1 LQFLPIE
8 NWQSAIG
15 NELEPMGERP
25 AELASRTAPATLE
38 SEPVESY
45 LRRYDAIIETTTQM
59 LATPRLNERLLLA
72 LEGVESIFGHRQAAV
87 AIINE
92 RDAELRI
99 RVTVGFDGDS
109 TRVKM
114 PLDSSAACVR
124 VIHDS
129 QSVWISMKEDEASQT
144 LFDKMHWQEDV
155 LALPLFGIAEISTK
169 KARDVTAGS
178 RVPPQYWTVDTGT
191 RLGILYVGATENA
204 IDPISLKLL
213 KLFAERVGVI
223 ASLAV
228 HQERLVNTVTKL
240 QRERQWTESI
250 MKSVADPIVLTDL
263 DNEILLQNRRAEE
276 LFSGSAN
283 AGEGKRRALK
293 MNDLLFS
300 AYLSSATVSS
310 SETIQR
316 DITLVDP
323 IEGSDIHFEVISTPA
338 ANARGEPLG
347 LVSIFRDV
355 TDLRE
360 ANEELARNF
369 LKLQHAEAESR
380 RERDRLDLIIE
391 NVGHPIV
398 VCDSAGNFILF
409 NRRAELLFQ
418 ENESFR
424 SPGAA
429 AVRAN
434 AVKLTSFISG
444 LASASET
451 GRQAEIELIDPEDGQ
466 SLPME
471 ITAREV
477 LDPAGQVTAVVSIL
491 HDLTEIRELE
501 RRRVEQQLFES
512 EKLAAVGRL
521 AASIAHE
528 VNNPLEAIKNAL
540 YLMQGTSN
548 GDQNNRFLEI
558 ARKETERVS
567 HIIRQMLGFARRP
580 GEVDWVDVNQLLEET
595 LVLMEKKMRQLRI
608 RITRSFDDSL
618 PRVRARADQLRQ
630 VFLNLIINAQQ
641 AIEGEGEIAISTFR
655 YEQSLQPSI
664 VVQLS
669 DSGVGIDE
677 DDLNRIFDPFFS
689 TGKKG
694 TGLGLWVTQD
704 IVRQHGGR
712 IDVTSQVGRG
722 TVFSIVLQVES
733 PILENVESE
742 SKQSTR

>member
-1 LQFLPIE
+1 
-8 NWQSAIG
+8 
-15 NELEPMGERP
+15 
-25 AELASRTAPATLE
+25 
-38 SEPVESY
+38 
-45 LRRYDAIIETTTQM
+45 M
-59 LATPRLNERLLLA
+59 LATPKLQERLLLA
-72 LEGVESIFGHRQAAV
+72 LEAISTNFGHRQAAI

-99 RVTVGFDGDS
+99 RAAVGFEGDPS
-109 TRVKM
+109 TTKVEM

-124 VIHDS
+124 VIHDA
-129 QSVWISMKEDEASQT
+129 QPLWISMEDQASRS
-144 LFDKMHWQEDV
+144 LFGNMSWQSEV
-155 LALPLFGIAEISTK
+155 FAVPLFGISEISSRPG
-169 KARDVTAGS
+169 AV
-178 RVPPQYWTVDTGT
+178 RVPTQYWAFEPGARMGV
-191 RLGILYVGATENA
+191 LYVGVNQETLDSE
-204 IDPISLKLL
+204 SLTLIKR
-213 KLFAERVGVI
+213 FAERIGIV
-223 ASLAV
+223 ASLAA
-228 HQERLVNTVTKL
+228 HQERLVGTVTKL
-240 QRERQWTESI
+240 QRERQWIESI

-263 DNEILLQNRRAEE
+263 DNQILLQNRRAEE

-310 SETIQR
+310 SEVIQR

-338 ANARGEPLG
+338 ANSRGEPLG

-369 LKLQHAEAESR
+369 VKLQQAEAESR

-418 ENESFR
+418 ENTSFNS
-424 SPGAA
+424 SPSA
-429 AVRAN
+429 AVRTN
-434 AVKLTSFISG
+434 AVKLTSFIST

-451 GRQAEIELIDPEDGQ
+451 GRQAEIELIDPEDGR

-477 LDPAGQVTAVVSIL
+477 LDATGQVTAVVSIL

-540 YLMQGTSN
+540 YLMQAGAE
-548 GDQNNRFLEI
+548 GDKNSRFLEI

-595 LVLMEKKMRQLRI
+595 LVLLEKKMRQLRI
-608 RITRSFDDSL
+608 KITKSFDGSL
-618 PRVRARADQLRQ
+618 PRIKARADQLRQ

-641 AIEGEGEIAISTFR
+641 AIEGDGEIVISTSR
-655 YEQSLQPSI
+655 YEQALQPSI
-664 VVQLS
+664 LVQLT
-669 DSGVGIDE
+669 DTGVGIAE
-677 DDLNRIFDPFFS
+677 DDLTRIFDPFFS

-712 IDVTSQVGRG
+712 IEVSSEIGRG

-733 PILENVESE
+733 PILEEQGE
-742 SKQSTR
+742 TKSTTR

>member
-1 LQFLPIE
+1 
-8 NWQSAIG
+8 
-15 NELEPMGERP
+15 MGEVPSELTLRAAPSIGESAPLRQRP
-25 AELASRTAPATLE
+25 LD
-38 SEPVESY
+38 VF
-45 LRRYDAIIETTTQM
+45 IETTTLM
-59 LATPRLNERLLLA
+59 LATPRLHERLLLA
-72 LEGVESIFGHRQAAV
+72 VEAIVHNFGCQQAAI
-87 AIINE
+87 ALINE
-92 RDAELRI
+92 REAELRI
-99 RVTVGFDGDS
+99 RAAIGFQQDPN
-109 TRVKM
+109 RIEM

-124 VIHDS
+124 VIHDG
-129 QSVWISMKEDEASQT
+129 QPLWIDLREDESSRQHFGQ
-144 LFDKMHWQEDV
+144 LDWRQDL
-155 LALPLFGIAEISTK
+155 LALPLFGIAELPAK
-169 KARDVTAGS
+169 PGREAGAP
-178 RVPPQYWTVDTGT
+178 RLTDQYWTFERGT
-191 RLGILYVGATENA
+191 RLGVLYVGTDRDSF
-204 IDPISLKLL
+204 DPESYELL
-213 KLFAERVGVI
+213 RRFAERIGIV
-223 ASLAV
+223 ASLAT
-228 HQERLVNTVTKL
+228 HQERLVSTVTKL
-240 QRERQWTESI
+240 QRERQWIESI

-310 SETIQR
+310 SELIQR

-369 LKLQHAEAESR
+369 SKLQNAEAESR

-398 VCDSAGNFILF
+398 VCDSSGNYILL

-418 ENESFR
+418 ENEAPR
-424 SPGAA
+424 SSTAT
-429 AVRAN
+429 AVRTN
-434 AVKLTSFISG
+434 AVKLTSFIST
-444 LASASET
+444 LASAAET
-451 GRQAEIELIDPEDGQ
+451 ARQAEIELIDPEGGR

-477 LDPAGQVTAVVSIL
+477 LDEAGQVTAVVSIL

-540 YLMQGTSN
+540 YLMQTSSDFDKN
-548 GDQNNRFLEI
+548 SRFLEI

-567 HIIRQMLGFARRP
+567 HIIRQMLGFARRA

-595 LVLMEKKMRQLRI
+595 LVLLEKKLRQQRI
-608 RITRSFDDSL
+608 RVTKNLDVSL

-630 VFLNLIINAQQ
+630 VFLNLILNAQQ
-641 AIEGEGEIAISTFR
+641 AIAGDGEIHISTAR
-655 YEQSLQPSI
+655 YEQALQPSI
-664 VVQLS
+664 LVQLS
-669 DSGVGIDE
+669 DSGVGIAQ
-677 DDLNRIFDPFFS
+677 DDIARIFDPFFS

-712 IDVTSQVGRG
+712 IEVTSDMGRG
-722 TVFSIVLQVES
+722 TVFSIVLQVDS
-733 PILENVESE
+733 PILEDKNQEPATTT
-742 SKQSTR
+742 K

>member
-1 LQFLPIE
+1 
-8 NWQSAIG
+8 
-15 NELEPMGERP
+15 
-25 AELASRTAPATLE
+25 
-38 SEPVESY
+38 
-45 LRRYDAIIETTTQM
+45 M
-59 LATPRLNERLLLA
+59 LATPKLHERLLLA
-72 LEGVESIFGHRQAAV
+72 LEAISTNFGHRQAAI

-92 RDAELRI
+92 RDAELHI
-99 RVTVGFDGDS
+99 RAAVGFEGDPS
-109 TRVKM
+109 TTKVEM

-124 VIHDS
+124 VIHDG
-129 QSVWISMKEDEASQT
+129 QPLWISMEDDEASRSLFANMRWQT
-144 LFDKMHWQEDV
+144 EV
-155 LALPLFGIAEISTK
+155 LAVPLFGISEITSRPG
-169 KARDVTAGS
+169 AV
-178 RVPPQYWTVDTGT
+178 RVPTQYWAFEPGARMGV
-191 RLGILYVGATENA
+191 LYVGANQEML
-204 IDPISLKLL
+204 DSESLTLL
-213 KLFAERVGVI
+213 KLFAERIGIV
-223 ASLAV
+223 ASLAA
-228 HQERLVNTVTKL
+228 HQERLVGTVTKL
-240 QRERQWTESI
+240 QRERQWIESI

-263 DNEILLQNRRAEE
+263 DNQILLQNRRAEE

-310 SETIQR
+310 SEVIQR

-338 ANARGEPLG
+338 ANSRGEPLG

-369 LKLQHAEAESR
+369 VKLQQAEAESR

-418 ENESFR
+418 ENDS
-424 SPGAA
+424 SSASA
-429 AVRAN
+429 AVRTN
-434 AVKLTSFISG
+434 AVKLTSFIST

-451 GRQAEIELIDPEDGQ
+451 GRQAEIELIDPEDGRA
-466 SLPME
+466 LPME

-477 LDPAGQVTAVVSIL
+477 LDATGQVTAVVSIL

-540 YLMQGTSN
+540 YLMQTGAE
-548 GDQNNRFLEI
+548 GDKNSRFLEI

-608 RITRSFDDSL
+608 RITKSFDDSL
-618 PRVRARADQLRQ
+618 PRIKARADQLRQ

-641 AIEGEGEIAISTFR
+641 AIEGDGEIVISTSR
-655 YEQSLQPSI
+655 YEQALQPSI
-664 VVQLS
+664 VVQLT
-669 DSGVGIDE
+669 DTGVGIAE
-677 DDLNRIFDPFFS
+677 DDLTRIFDPFFS

-712 IDVTSQVGRG
+712 IEVSSEIGRG

-733 PILENVESE
+733 PILEEQSE
-742 SKQSTR
+742 TRSATR

>member
-1 LQFLPIE
+1 
-8 NWQSAIG
+8 
-15 NELEPMGERP
+15 MGEVP
-25 AELASRTAPATLE
+25 
-38 SEPVESY
+38 SEISLQAARSIADRVD
-45 LRRYDAIIETTTQM
+45 LRHFDVFIETTTQM
-59 LATPRLNERLLLA
+59 LATPRLQERLLLA
-72 LEGVESIFGHRQAAV
+72 LEAIVHNFGCEQAAI

-92 RDAELRI
+92 REAELRLRGALGFLDDHTAA
-99 RVTVGFDGDS
+99 RVE
-109 TRVKM
+109 M

-124 VIHDS
+124 VIHDA
-129 QSVWISMKEDEASQT
+129 QPVWIDLEEDESSRQF
-144 LFDKMHWQEDV
+144 LGRMNWRQHI
-155 LALPLFGIAEISTK
+155 LALPLYGISELPPKTG
-169 KARDVTAGS
+169 RDRAA
-178 RVPPQYWTVDTGT
+178 RVPGQYWTFERGSRIGV
-191 RLGILYVGATENA
+191 LYVGADRDS
-204 IDPISLKLL
+204 IDRESFDLL
-213 KLFAERVGVI
+213 KRFSERVGIV
-223 ASLAV
+223 ASLAT
-228 HQERLVNTVTKL
+228 HQERLVATVTKL
-240 QRERQWTESI
+240 QRERQWIESI

-310 SETIQR
+310 SEVIQR

-338 ANARGEPLG
+338 TNGRGEPLG

-369 LKLQHAEAESR
+369 AKLQNAEAESR

-418 ENESFR
+418 ENDSFV
-424 SPGAA
+424 SSATA
-429 AVRAN
+429 AVRTN
-434 AVKLTSFISG
+434 AVKLTSFIST

-451 GRQAEIELIDPEDGQ
+451 ARQAEIELIDPEDGRA
-466 SLPME
+466 LPME

-477 LDPAGQVTAVVSIL
+477 LDEAGQVTAVVSIL

-540 YLMQGTSN
+540 YLMQTASDV
-548 GDQNNRFLEI
+548 DQNSRFLEI

-595 LVLMEKKMRQLRI
+595 FVLLEKKMRQQHINIAKHL
-608 RITRSFDDSL
+608 DPAL
-618 PRVRARADQLRQ
+618 PRIRARADQLRQ

-641 AIEGEGEIAISTFR
+641 AIKGEGEIRISTSR
-655 YEQSLQPSI
+655 YEQALQPSI
-664 VVQLS
+664 IVQLS
-669 DSGVGIDE
+669 DSGVGIAE
-677 DDLNRIFDPFFS
+677 GDLARIFDPFFS

-712 IDVTSQVGRG
+712 IEVSSDIGRG
-722 TVFSIVLQVES
+722 TVFSIVLQVDS
-733 PILENVESE
+733 PVLEDPKN
-742 SKQSTR
+742 STKNK

>member
-1 LQFLPIE
+1 
-8 NWQSAIG
+8 
-15 NELEPMGERP
+15 MGEVP
-25 AELASRTAPATLE
+25 TELAFTTVPPISDHERIG
-38 SEPVESY
+38 SY
-45 LRRYDAIIETTTQM
+45 LRQYDVFVETTTQM
-59 LATPRLNERLLLA
+59 LATPRVNERLLLA
-72 LEGVESIFGHRQAAV
+72 LEGIANIFGHRQAAI

-99 RVTVGFDGDS
+99 RAAVGFEAEQPARAD
-109 TRVKM
+109 M

-124 VIHDS
+124 VIHDA
-129 QSVWISMKEDEASQT
+129 VPLWISMKEDVASRT
-144 LFDKMHWQEDV
+144 LFDKMQWEQDV
-155 LALPLFGIAEISTK
+155 IALPLFGMSEIAPSRRGDSRSP
-169 KARDVTAGS
+169 ARLPGHYWTFDPGS
-178 RVPPQYWTVDTGT
+178 R
-191 RLGILYVGATENA
+191 LGVLYVGADRES
-204 IDPISLKLL
+204 IDPLSLNLL
-213 KLFAERVGVI
+213 KRFADRIGII
-223 ASLAV
+223 ASLAI
-228 HQERLVNTVTKL
+228 HQEKLVGTVTKL
-240 QRERQWTESI
+240 QRERQWIESI

-310 SETIQR
+310 SELVQR

-369 LKLQHAEAESR
+369 TKLQQAEADST

-409 NRRAELLFQ
+409 NRRAELLF
-418 ENESFR
+418 EEKSSFR
-424 SPGAA
+424 AA
-429 AVRAN
+429 AGAVRTN

-451 GRQAEIELIDPEDGQ
+451 GRQAEIELIDPDTGRL
-466 SLPME
+466 LPME

-477 LDPAGQVTAVVSIL
+477 LDPTGQVTAVVSIL

-540 YLMQGTSN
+540 YLMESSAE
-548 GDQNNRFLEI
+548 GDKNSRFLEI

-567 HIIRQMLGFARRP
+567 HIIRQMLGFARRS
-580 GEVDWVDVNQLLEET
+580 GEVDWVDVNQLIEET

-608 RITRSFDDSL
+608 RLNRQLDEEL
-618 PRVRARADQLRQ
+618 PKIRARADQLRQ
-630 VFLNLIINAQQ
+630 VILNLIINAQQ
-641 AIEGEGEIAISTFR
+641 AIQGGGEITISTSR
-655 YEQSLQPSI
+655 YEQALQPSI
-664 VVQLS
+664 LIQLS
-669 DSGVGIDE
+669 DTGVGISE
-677 DDLNRIFDPFFS
+677 DDLTRIFEPFFS
-689 TGKKG
+689 SGKKG

-712 IDVTSQVGRG
+712 IEVTSEKDRG
-722 TVFSIVLQVES
+722 TTFTIVLQVES
-733 PILENVESE
+733 PTLEAQDTEARL
-742 SKQSTR
+742 TIR

>member
-1 LQFLPIE
+1 
-8 NWQSAIG
+8 
-15 NELEPMGERP
+15 MGEVP
-25 AELASRTAPATLE
+25 SELALKAAPSLAE
-38 SEPVESY
+38 QAR
-45 LRRYDAIIETTTQM
+45 LRQRHFDVFIETTTQM
-59 LATPRLNERLLLA
+59 LATPRLQERLLLA
-72 LEGVESIFGHRQAAV
+72 LEAVVHNFGCQQAAI

-92 RDAELRI
+92 REAEMRI
-99 RVTVGFDGDS
+99 RAATGFNGDH
-109 TRVKM
+109 KLEM
-114 PLDSSAACVR
+114 PLDSAAACVR
-124 VIHDS
+124 VIHDA
-129 QSVWISMKEDEASQT
+129 QPLWIDLEEDEPSRQ
-144 LFDKMHWQEDV
+144 LLGRMNWQQQV
-155 LALPLFGIAEISTK
+155 LALPLYGISELPA
-169 KARDVTAGS
+169 KAGRERGTRHPG
-178 RVPPQYWTVDTGT
+178 QYWTFERGS
-191 RLGILYVGATENA
+191 RLGVLYVGAERE
-204 IDPISLKLL
+204 SLDDESYDLL
-213 KLFAERVGVI
+213 RRFAERIGIV
-223 ASLAV
+223 ASLAT
-228 HQERLVNTVTKL
+228 HQERLVSTVTKL
-240 QRERQWTESI
+240 QRERQWIESI

-310 SETIQR
+310 SEVIQR

-369 LKLQHAEAESR
+369 SKLQHAEAESR

-398 VCDSAGNFILF
+398 VTDSSGNYILL

-418 ENESFR
+418 ENDSFG
-424 SPGAA
+424 SA
-429 AVRAN
+429 AVTAVRTN
-434 AVKLTSFISG
+434 AVKLTSFIST

-451 GRQAEIELIDPEDGQ
+451 ARQGEIELIDPEDGE

-477 LDPAGQVTAVVSIL
+477 LDEAGQVTAVVSIL

-540 YLMQGTSN
+540 YLMQTNS
-548 GDQNNRFLEI
+548 DFEQNSRFLEI

-580 GEVDWVDVNQLLEET
+580 GEVDWVDINQLLEET
-595 LVLMEKKMRQLRI
+595 LVLLEKKMRQQRI
-608 RITRSFDDSL
+608 RITKSL
-618 PRVRARADQLRQ
+618 EPALPHVRARADQLRQ
-630 VFLNLIINAQQ
+630 VFLNLILNAQQ
-641 AIEGEGEIAISTFR
+641 AIASEGEIHISTSR
-655 YEQSLQPSI
+655 YEQALQPSI
-664 VVQLS
+664 IVQLS
-669 DSGVGIDE
+669 DSGVGIAE
-677 DDLNRIFDPFFS
+677 DDLTRIFDPFFS

-712 IDVTSQVGRG
+712 IEVTSDVGRG

-733 PILENVESE
+733 PILDEKKNDAI
-742 SKQSTR
+742 SK

>member
-1 LQFLPIE
+1 
-8 NWQSAIG
+8 
-15 NELEPMGERP
+15 MGEVP
-25 AELASRTAPATLE
+25 AELSFRAAPSISD
-38 SEPVESY
+38 SERMSPQ
-45 LRRYDAIIETTTQM
+45 LRQYDVFIETTTQM
-59 LATPRLNERLLLA
+59 LATPRLHERLLLA
-72 LEGVESIFGHRQAAV
+72 LEAISNNFGHRQAAI
-87 AIINE
+87 ALINE
-92 RDAELRI
+92 RDAELRV
-99 RVTVGFDGDS
+99 RAAVGFDVDLS
-109 TRVKM
+109 TTRVEM
-114 PLDSSAACVR
+114 PLDSSATCVR
-124 VIHDS
+124 VIHDA
-129 QSVWISMKEDEASQT
+129 QPLWIPMQEDESSRS
-144 LFDKMHWQEDV
+144 LFADMQWQDEV
-155 LALPLFGIAEISTK
+155 LAVPLFGISEIPAK
-169 KARDVTAGS
+169 PGRDS
-178 RVPPQYWTVDTGT
+178 RRNQYWTFEPGA
-191 RLGILYVGATENA
+191 RLGVLYVGANRDTA
-204 IDPISLKLL
+204 DPGSLVLIKR
-213 KLFAERVGVI
+213 FAERIGIV
-223 ASLAV
+223 ASLAT

-240 QRERQWTESI
+240 QRERQWIESI

-310 SETIQR
+310 SEVIQR

-360 ANEELARNF
+360 ANDELARNF
-369 LKLQHAEAESR
+369 VKLQHAESESR

-418 ENESFR
+418 ENASFR
-424 SPGAA
+424 SSAAA
-429 AVRAN
+429 AVRTN

-451 GRQAEIELIDPEDGQ
+451 GRQAEIELSDPESGR

-477 LDPAGQVTAVVSIL
+477 LDATGQVTAVVSIL

-540 YLMQGTSN
+540 YLMQTNASE
-548 GDQNNRFLEI
+548 GDKNARFLEI

-595 LVLMEKKMRQLRI
+595 LVLMEKKLRQLRI
-608 RITRSFDDSL
+608 RITPSFDESL
-618 PRVRARADQLRQ
+618 PKIRARADQLRQ

-641 AIEGEGEIAISTFR
+641 AIEGDGEIVISTSR
-655 YEQSLQPSI
+655 YEQALQPSI
-664 VVQLS
+664 VIQLS
-669 DSGVGIDE
+669 DSGVGIAE

-712 IDVTSQVGRG
+712 IEVSSEVGRG
-722 TVFSIVLQVES
+722 TVFSIVLQVDS
-733 PILENVESE
+733 PILEDLKSE
-742 SKQSTR
+742 SKVTQK

>member
-1 LQFLPIE
+1 
-8 NWQSAIG
+8 
-15 NELEPMGERP
+15 MGEVP
-25 AELASRTAPATLE
+25 SELAFRTAPSL
-38 SEPVESY
+38 SEPERPSQ
-45 LRRYDAIIETTTQM
+45 RARQYDVFIETTTQM
-59 LATPRLNERLLLA
+59 LATPKLQERLLLA
-72 LEGVESIFGHRQAAV
+72 LEAISTNFGHRQAAI
-87 AIINE
+87 AIIDE
-92 RDAELRI
+92 REAELRI
-99 RVTVGFDGDS
+99 RAAVGFEGDPS
-109 TRVKM
+109 SKGVEM
-114 PLDSSAACVR
+114 PLDSSGACVR
-124 VIHDS
+124 VIHDA
-129 QSVWISMKEDEASQT
+129 QPLWISMEEDDASRSLFGNMSWQT
-144 LFDKMHWQEDV
+144 DV
-155 LALPLFGIAEISTK
+155 LAVPLFGISEINSRPGA
-169 KARDVTAGS
+169 ARANN
-178 RVPPQYWTVDTGT
+178 QYWTFEPGARMGV
-191 RLGILYVGATENA
+191 LYVGANREA
-204 IDPISLKLL
+204 VDSESLALIKR
-213 KLFAERVGVI
+213 FAERIGIV
-223 ASLAV
+223 ASLAA
-228 HQERLVNTVTKL
+228 HQERLVGTVTKL
-240 QRERQWTESI
+240 QRERQWIESI

-263 DNEILLQNRRAEE
+263 DNQILLQNRRAEE

-310 SETIQR
+310 SEVIQR

-369 LKLQHAEAESR
+369 VKLQQAESESR

-418 ENESFR
+418 ENASFK
-424 SPGAA
+424 SSASA
-429 AVRAN
+429 AVRTN
-434 AVKLTSFISG
+434 AVKLTSFIST

-451 GRQAEIELIDPEDGQ
+451 GRQAEIELIDPEDNR

-477 LDPAGQVTAVVSIL
+477 LDATGQVTAVVSIL

-540 YLMQGTSN
+540 YLMQIGGE
-548 GDQNNRFLEI
+548 GDKNSRFLEI

-580 GEVDWVDVNQLLEET
+580 GEVDWVDINQLLEET
-595 LVLMEKKMRQLRI
+595 LVLLEKKMRQLRI
-608 RITRSFDDSL
+608 RITKSFDDSL
-618 PRVRARADQLRQ
+618 PRIKARADQLRQ

-641 AIEGEGEIAISTFR
+641 AIEGEGQIVISTSR
-655 YEQSLQPSI
+655 YEQALQPSI
-664 VVQLS
+664 VIQLT
-669 DSGVGIDE
+669 DTGVGIAE
-677 DDLNRIFDPFFS
+677 DDLTRIFDPFFS

-712 IDVTSQVGRG
+712 IEVSSEIGRG

-733 PILENVESE
+733 PILEEQKGE
-742 SKQSTR
+742 SKSATR

>member
-1 LQFLPIE
+1 
-8 NWQSAIG
+8 
-15 NELEPMGERP
+15 MGEIP
-25 AELASRTAPATLE
+25 AELAFQTAPSL
-38 SEPVESY
+38 SEAERSSP
-45 LRRYDAIIETTTQM
+45 RARQYDVFIETTTQM
-59 LATPRLNERLLLA
+59 LATPKLQERLLLA
-72 LEGVESIFGHRQAAV
+72 LEAISTNFGHRQSAI

-99 RVTVGFDGDS
+99 RAAVGFDGDLS
-109 TRVKM
+109 ATKTEM

-124 VIHDS
+124 VIHDA
-129 QSVWISMKEDEASQT
+129 QPLWISMEEDEASRS
-144 LFDKMHWQEDV
+144 LFGNMGWRSDV
-155 LALPLFGIAEISTK
+155 LAVPLFGISEIP
-169 KARDVTAGS
+169 ARPSAVRAGS
-178 RVPPQYWTVDTGT
+178 QYWAFEPGARMGV
-191 RLGILYVGATENA
+191 LYVGANQDAVDSE
-204 IDPISLKLL
+204 SLTLIKR
-213 KLFAERVGVI
+213 FAERIGIV
-223 ASLAV
+223 ASLAS
-228 HQERLVNTVTKL
+228 HQERLVSTVTKL
-240 QRERQWTESI
+240 QRERQWIESI

-263 DNEILLQNRRAEE
+263 DNQILLQNRRAEE

-310 SETIQR
+310 SEVIQR

-338 ANARGEPLG
+338 ANSRGEPLG

-369 LKLQHAEAESR
+369 VKLQQAEAESR

-418 ENESFR
+418 ENESVTL
-424 SPGAA
+424 SAST
-429 AVRAN
+429 AVRTN
-434 AVKLTSFISG
+434 AVKLTSFIST

-451 GRQAEIELIDPEDGQ
+451 GRQAEIELIDPEDGRA
-466 SLPME
+466 LPME

-477 LDPAGQVTAVVSIL
+477 LDATGQVTAVVSIL

-540 YLMQGTSN
+540 YLMQVN
-548 GDQNNRFLEI
+548 GEGDKNSRFLEI

-595 LVLMEKKMRQLRI
+595 LVLLEKKMRQLRI
-608 RITRSFDDSL
+608 RITKSFDDSL
-618 PRVRARADQLRQ
+618 PRIKARADQLRQ

-641 AIEGEGEIAISTFR
+641 AIEGDGEILISTSR
-655 YEQSLQPSI
+655 YEQALQPSI
-664 VVQLS
+664 VIQLT
-669 DSGVGIDE
+669 DTGVGIAE
-677 DDLNRIFDPFFS
+677 DDLTRIFDPFFS

-712 IDVTSQVGRG
+712 IEVSSEIGRG

-733 PILENVESE
+733 PILEDQKSE
-742 SKQSTR
+742 SRLAAR

>member
-1 LQFLPIE
+1 
-8 NWQSAIG
+8 
-15 NELEPMGERP
+15 MGEVP
-25 AELASRTAPATLE
+25 AEIALQTAPSLSDPE
-38 SEPVESY
+38 RVNPH
-45 LRRYDAIIETTTQM
+45 LRQYDVFIETTTQM
-59 LATPRLNERLLLA
+59 LATPKLHERLLLA
-72 LEGVESIFGHRQAAV
+72 LEAIATSFGHRQAAI

-92 RDAELRI
+92 RDAELRVRAAI
-99 RVTVGFDGDS
+99 GFDVDPLT
-109 TRVKM
+109 TRIEM

-124 VIHDS
+124 VIHDA
-129 QSVWISMKEDEASQT
+129 QPLWISVDEDESSRS
-144 LFDKMHWQEDV
+144 LFAEMQWHEDV
-155 LALPLFGIAEISTK
+155 LAVPLFGMSEIAPKAGREIR
-169 KARDVTAGS
+169 ARS
-178 RVPPQYWTVDTGT
+178 HYWTFEPGA
-191 RLGILYVGATENA
+191 RLGVLYVGANRDTANP
-204 IDPISLKLL
+204 DSLILIKR
-213 KLFAERVGVI
+213 FAERIGIV
-223 ASLAV
+223 ASLAT

-240 QRERQWTESI
+240 QRERQWIESI

-310 SETIQR
+310 SEVIQR

-338 ANARGEPLG
+338 TNARGEPLG

-360 ANEELARNF
+360 ANEELAHNF
-369 LKLQHAEAESR
+369 VKLQHAESESR

-418 ENESFR
+418 ENDSFK
-424 SPGAA
+424 SSAMG

-451 GRQAEIELIDPEDGQ
+451 GRQAEIELIDPESGR

-471 ITAREV
+471 ITACEV
-477 LDPAGQVTAVVSIL
+477 LDMTGQVTAVVSIL

-540 YLMQGTSN
+540 YLMQN
-548 GDQNNRFLEI
+548 GEGDKNSRFLEI

-567 HIIRQMLGFARRP
+567 HIIRQMLGFARRA

-608 RITRSFDDSL
+608 RITKSFDESL
-618 PRVRARADQLRQ
+618 PPIRARADQLRQ

-641 AIEGEGEIAISTFR
+641 AISGDGEIVISTSR
-655 YEQSLQPSI
+655 YEQALQPSI

-669 DSGVGIDE
+669 DSGVGIAD
-677 DDLNRIFDPFFS
+677 DDLARIFDPFFS

-712 IDVTSQVGRG
+712 IEVSSEIGRG
-722 TVFSIVLQVES
+722 TVFGIVLQVES
-733 PILENVESE
+733 PILEDQESA
-742 SKQSTR
+742 SKLASR

>member
-1 LQFLPIE
+1 
-8 NWQSAIG
+8 
-15 NELEPMGERP
+15 MGEVPSELAFRP
-25 AELASRTAPATLE
+25 APSL
-38 SEPVESY
+38 SEPERPSP
-45 LRRYDAIIETTTQM
+45 RARQYDVFIETTTQM
-59 LATPRLNERLLLA
+59 LATPKLHERLLLA
-72 LEGVESIFGHRQAAV
+72 LEAISTNFGHRQAAI

-99 RVTVGFDGDS
+99 RAAVGFEGDPS
-109 TRVKM
+109 TTKVEM

-124 VIHDS
+124 VIHDA
-129 QSVWISMKEDEASQT
+129 QPLWISMEDDEASRSLFANMRWQT
-144 LFDKMHWQEDV
+144 EV
-155 LALPLFGIAEISTK
+155 LAVPLFGISEIP
-169 KARDVTAGS
+169 ARPGAA
-178 RVPPQYWTVDTGT
+178 RVPTQYWAFEPGARMGV
-191 RLGILYVGATENA
+191 LYVGANQEML
-204 IDPISLKLL
+204 DSESLTLL
-213 KLFAERVGVI
+213 KRFAERIGIV
-223 ASLAV
+223 ASLAA
-228 HQERLVNTVTKL
+228 HQERLVSTVTKL
-240 QRERQWTESI
+240 QRERQWIESI

-263 DNEILLQNRRAEE
+263 DNQILLQNRRAEE

-310 SETIQR
+310 SEVIQR

-338 ANARGEPLG
+338 ANSRGEPLG

-369 LKLQHAEAESR
+369 VKLQQAEAESR

-398 VCDSAGNFILF
+398 VCDSSGNFILF

-418 ENESFR
+418 ENDS
-424 SPGAA
+424 SSASA
-429 AVRAN
+429 AVRTN
-434 AVKLTSFISG
+434 AVKLTSFIST

-451 GRQAEIELIDPEDGQ
+451 GRQAEIELLDPEDGRA
-466 SLPME
+466 LPME

-477 LDPAGQVTAVVSIL
+477 LDPTGQVTAVVSIL

-540 YLMQGTSN
+540 YLMQAGAE
-548 GDQNNRFLEI
+548 GDKNTRFLEI

-595 LVLMEKKMRQLRI
+595 LVLLEKKMRQLRI
-608 RITRSFDDSL
+608 RITKSFDDSL

-641 AIEGEGEIAISTFR
+641 AIEGDGEIVISTSR
-655 YEQSLQPSI
+655 YEQALQPSI
-664 VVQLS
+664 LVQLK
-669 DSGVGIDE
+669 DSGVGIAE
-677 DDLNRIFDPFFS
+677 DDLTRIFDPFFS

-712 IDVTSQVGRG
+712 IEVSSEIGRG
-722 TVFSIVLQVES
+722 TVFNIVLQVES
-733 PILENVESE
+733 PILEEQSE
-742 SKQSTR
+742 TRSTTR

>member
-1 LQFLPIE
+1 
-8 NWQSAIG
+8 
-15 NELEPMGERP
+15 MG
-25 AELASRTAPATLE
+25 
-38 SEPVESY
+38 V
-45 LRRYDAIIETTTQM
+45 
-59 LATPRLNERLLLA
+59 
-72 LEGVESIFGHRQAAV
+72 
-87 AIINE
+87 
-92 RDAELRI
+92 
-99 RVTVGFDGDS
+99 
-109 TRVKM
+109 
-114 PLDSSAACVR
+114 
-124 VIHDS
+124 
-129 QSVWISMKEDEASQT
+129 
-144 LFDKMHWQEDV
+144 
-155 LALPLFGIAEISTK
+155 
-169 KARDVTAGS
+169 
-178 RVPPQYWTVDTGT
+178 
-191 RLGILYVGATENA
+191 LYVGANQEALDTE
-204 IDPISLKLL
+204 SLTLIKR
-213 KLFAERVGVI
+213 FAERIGIV
-223 ASLAV
+223 ASLAS
-228 HQERLVNTVTKL
+228 HQERLVGTVTKL
-240 QRERQWTESI
+240 QRERQWIESI

-263 DNEILLQNRRAEE
+263 DNQILLQNRRAEE

-310 SETIQR
+310 SEVIQR

-338 ANARGEPLG
+338 ANSRGEPLG

-369 LKLQHAEAESR
+369 VKLQQAESESR

-418 ENESFR
+418 DELVNLSA
-424 SPGAA
+424 SA
-429 AVRAN
+429 AVRTN
-434 AVKLTSFISG
+434 AVKLTSFIST

-451 GRQAEIELIDPEDGQ
+451 GRQAEIELIDPEDGRA
-466 SLPME
+466 LPME

-477 LDPAGQVTAVVSIL
+477 LDATGQVTAVVSIL

-540 YLMQGTSN
+540 YLMQTGAE
-548 GDQNNRFLEI
+548 GDKNSRFLEI

-595 LVLMEKKMRQLRI
+595 LVLLEKKMRQLRI
-608 RITRSFDDSL
+608 KITKSFDESL
-618 PRVRARADQLRQ
+618 PRVKARADQLRQ

-641 AIEGEGEIAISTFR
+641 AIEGDGEILISTSR
-655 YEQSLQPSI
+655 YEQALQPSI
-664 VVQLS
+664 VVQLT
-669 DSGVGIDE
+669 DTGVGIAE
-677 DDLNRIFDPFFS
+677 DDLARIFDPFFS

-712 IDVTSQVGRG
+712 IEVSSEIGRG

-733 PILENVESE
+733 PILEE
-742 SKQSTR
+742 QQG

>member
-1 LQFLPIE
+1 
-8 NWQSAIG
+8 
-15 NELEPMGERP
+15 MGEPKR
-25 AELASRTAPATLE
+25 
-38 SEPVESY
+38 VN
-45 LRRYDAIIETTTQM
+45 LRHFDVFIETTTQM
-59 LATPRLNERLLLA
+59 LATPRLQERLLLA
-72 LEGVESIFGHRQAAV
+72 LEAIVHNFGCPQAAI
-87 AIINE
+87 AIVNE
-92 RDAELRI
+92 RDAELRVRAALGFQDDHAAA
-99 RVTVGFDGDS
+99 RVE
-109 TRVKM
+109 M
-114 PLDSSAACVR
+114 PLDSGARCVR
-124 VIHDS
+124 VIHDG
-129 QSVWISMKEDEASQT
+129 QPLWLDLDEDESSRQFLGKMNWSQ
-144 LFDKMHWQEDV
+144 DV
-155 LALPLFGIAEISTK
+155 LALPLFGIAELPPNTGRDRT
-169 KARDVTAGS
+169 ARLPGQYWTFERGS
-178 RVPPQYWTVDTGT
+178 RVGV
-191 RLGILYVGATENA
+191 LYVGADRDTIEG
-204 IDPISLKLL
+204 DSFDLL
-213 KLFAERVGVI
+213 KRFSERVGIV
-223 ASLAV
+223 ASLAS
-228 HQERLVNTVTKL
+228 HQERLLATVGKL
-240 QRERQWTESI
+240 QRERQWIESI

-310 SETIQR
+310 SEVIQR

-338 ANARGEPLG
+338 TNGRGEPLG

-369 LKLQHAEAESR
+369 AKLQNAEADSR

-418 ENESFR
+418 ESDSFN
-424 SPGAA
+424 SGVA
-429 AVRAN
+429 AVRTN
-434 AVKLTSFISG
+434 AVKLTSFIST

-451 GRQAEIELIDPEDGQ
+451 ARQAEIELIDPEDGRA
-466 SLPME
+466 LPME

-477 LDPAGQVTAVVSIL
+477 LDEAGQVTAVVSIL

-540 YLMQGTSN
+540 YLMQTSS
-548 GDQNNRFLEI
+548 DFEQNSRFLEI

-580 GEVDWVDVNQLLEET
+580 GEVDWVDVNQVLEET
-595 LVLMEKKMRQLRI
+595 VVLLEKKMRQQHI
-608 RITRSFDDSL
+608 KITKQLDPML
-618 PRVRARADQLRQ
+618 PPIRARADQLRQ
-630 VFLNLIINAQQ
+630 VFLNLILNAQQ
-641 AIEGEGEIAISTFR
+641 AITGEGEIRISTSR
-655 YEQSLQPSI
+655 YDQALQPSI
-664 VVQLS
+664 IVQLS
-669 DSGVGIDE
+669 DSGVGIAA
-677 DDLNRIFDPFFS
+677 DDLTRIFDPFFS

-712 IDVTSQVGRG
+712 IEVSSDIGRG
-722 TVFSIVLQVES
+722 TVFSIVLQVDS
-733 PILENVESE
+733 PVLEDA
-742 SKQSTR
+742 KKGSTNNK

>member
-1 LQFLPIE
+1 
-8 NWQSAIG
+8 
-15 NELEPMGERP
+15 MGEIP
-25 AELASRTAPATLE
+25 TELAFRTAPSL
-38 SEPVESY
+38 SEPEPPSPVAHQ
-45 LRRYDAIIETTTQM
+45 YDVFIETTTQM
-59 LATPRLNERLLLA
+59 LATPKLQERLLLA
-72 LEGVESIFGHRQAAV
+72 LEAISTNFGHRQAAI
-87 AIINE
+87 AIVNE
-92 RDAELRI
+92 REAELRI
-99 RVTVGFDGDS
+99 RAAVGFEGDPAGA
-109 TRVKM
+109 RIEM
-114 PLDSSAACVR
+114 PLDSSASCVR
-124 VIHDS
+124 VIHDG
-129 QSVWISMKEDEASQT
+129 QPLWISMEQDEASRS
-144 LFDKMHWQEDV
+144 LFGNMQWRSDV
-155 LALPLFGIAEISTK
+155 LAVPLFGISEIP
-169 KARDVTAGS
+169 ARPGVVRANN
-178 RVPPQYWTVDTGT
+178 QYWAFEPGARMGV
-191 RLGILYVGATENA
+191 LYVGANQEA
-204 IDPISLKLL
+204 IDTESLTLMKR
-213 KLFAERVGVI
+213 FAERIGIV
-223 ASLAV
+223 ASLAA
-228 HQERLVNTVTKL
+228 HQERLVGTVTKL
-240 QRERQWTESI
+240 QRERQWIESI

-263 DNEILLQNRRAEE
+263 DNQILLQNRRAEE

-310 SETIQR
+310 SEVIQR

-338 ANARGEPLG
+338 ANSRGEPLG

-369 LKLQHAEAESR
+369 VKLQQAEAESR

-418 ENESFR
+418 ENESVKL
-424 SPGAA
+424 SAST
-429 AVRAN
+429 AVRTN
-434 AVKLTSFISG
+434 AVKLTSFIST

-451 GRQAEIELIDPEDGQ
+451 GRQAEIELIDPEDGRA
-466 SLPME
+466 LPME

-477 LDPAGQVTAVVSIL
+477 LDATGQVTAVVSIL

-540 YLMQGTSN
+540 YLMQAGAE
-548 GDQNNRFLEI
+548 GDKNSRFLEI

-595 LVLMEKKMRQLRI
+595 LVLLEKKMRQLRI
-608 RITRSFDDSL
+608 RITKSFDDSL
-618 PRVRARADQLRQ
+618 PRIRARADQLRQ

-641 AIEGEGEIAISTFR
+641 AIEGDGEIRISTSR
-655 YEQSLQPSI
+655 YEQALQPSI
-664 VVQLS
+664 LIQLI
-669 DSGVGIDE
+669 DTGVGIAE
-677 DDLNRIFDPFFS
+677 DDLTRIFDPFFS

-712 IDVTSQVGRG
+712 IEVSSELGRG

-733 PILENVESE
+733 PILENQKDESRLA
-742 SKQSTR
+742 TR

>member
-1 LQFLPIE
+1 
-8 NWQSAIG
+8 
-15 NELEPMGERP
+15 MGEVP
-25 AELASRTAPATLE
+25 AELSFRAAPSISD
-38 SEPVESY
+38 SERMSPQ
-45 LRRYDAIIETTTQM
+45 LRQYDVFIETTTQM
-59 LATPRLNERLLLA
+59 LATPRLHERLLLA
-72 LEGVESIFGHRQAAV
+72 LEAISNSFGHRQSAI

-92 RDAELRI
+92 REAELRI
-99 RVTVGFDGDS
+99 RAAIGFDVDPSS
-109 TRVKM
+109 TRVEM

-124 VIHDS
+124 VIHDA
-129 QSVWISMKEDEASQT
+129 QPLWIPMQEDESSRS
-144 LFDKMHWQEDV
+144 LFADMQWQDDV
-155 LALPLFGIAEISTK
+155 LAVPLFGISEIPAKSG
-169 KARDVTAGS
+169 RDS
-178 RVPPQYWTVDTGT
+178 RRNQYWTFEPGA
-191 RLGILYVGATENA
+191 RLGVLYVGANRDA
-204 IDPISLKLL
+204 VDPDSLVLIKR
-213 KLFAERVGVI
+213 FAERIGIV
-223 ASLAV
+223 ASLAT

-240 QRERQWTESI
+240 QRERQWIESI

-310 SETIQR
+310 SEVIQR

-360 ANEELARNF
+360 ANDELARNF
-369 LKLQHAEAESR
+369 GKLQHAESESR

-418 ENESFR
+418 ENASFR
-424 SPGAA
+424 SSAAA

-451 GRQAEIELIDPEDGQ
+451 GRQAEIELIDPESGR

-477 LDPAGQVTAVVSIL
+477 LDATGQVTAVVSIL

-540 YLMQGTSN
+540 YLMQTNASE
-548 GDQNNRFLEI
+548 GDKNARFLEI

-595 LVLMEKKMRQLRI
+595 LVLLEKKMRQLRI
-608 RITRSFDDSL
+608 RIMRSFDESL
-618 PRVRARADQLRQ
+618 PRIRARADQLRQ

-641 AIEGEGEIAISTFR
+641 AIEGDGEIVISTSR
-655 YEQSLQPSI
+655 YEQALQPSI
-664 VVQLS
+664 VIQLS
-669 DSGVGIDE
+669 DSGVGIAE

-712 IDVTSQVGRG
+712 IEVSSEVGRG
-722 TVFSIVLQVES
+722 TVFSIVLQVDS
-733 PILENVESE
+733 PILEDLKSE
-742 SKQSTR
+742 SKVTPK

>member
-1 LQFLPIE
+1 
-8 NWQSAIG
+8 
-15 NELEPMGERP
+15 MGET
-25 AELASRTAPATLE
+25 ELVFPTAPAIPDPE
-38 SEPVESY
+38 GFSSY
-45 LRRYDAIIETTTQM
+45 LRQYDVFIETTTQM
-59 LATPRLNERLLLA
+59 LVTPKLQERLLLA
-72 LEGVESIFGHRQAAV
+72 LE
-87 AIINE
+87 AIANVLGYPQSAIALINE
-92 RDAELRI
+92 RDAALRI
-99 RVTVGFDGDS
+99 RAAVGFEGDPS
-109 TRVKM
+109 ATPVEM
-114 PLDSSAACVR
+114 PLDSSADCVR
-124 VIHDS
+124 VIHDAHPL
-129 QSVWISMKEDEASQT
+129 WISMQADSASCA
-144 LFDKMHWQEDV
+144 LFDKMHWKHDV
-155 LALPLFGIAEISTK
+155 LALPLFGLPEMSSK
-169 KARDVTAGS
+169 GS
-178 RVPPQYWTVDTGT
+178 RDSGATTPGTDYYWNFEPGS
-191 RLGILYVGATENA
+191 RLGVLYVGARQDA
-204 IDPISLKLL
+204 VDDRSLSLL
-213 KLFAERVGVI
+213 KRFADRIGVV
-223 ASLAV
+223 ASLAAQ
-228 HQERLVNTVTKL
+228 QERLVSSVTKL
-240 QRERQWTESI
+240 QRERQWIESI

-310 SETIQR
+310 SEMIQR

-338 ANARGEPLG
+338 VNYRGEPLG

-369 LKLQHAEAESR
+369 GKLQQAETESR

-398 VCDSAGNFILF
+398 VCDASGNFILF

-418 ENESFR
+418 RDEPFR
-424 SPGAA
+424 TRAA
-429 AVRAN
+429 SAVRTN

-451 GRQAEIELIDPEDGQ
+451 GRQAEIELIDPEAGR

-471 ITAREV
+471 ITAREI
-477 LDPAGQVTAVVSIL
+477 LDVTGQVTAVVSIL

-528 VNNPLEAIKNAL
+528 VNNPLEAIKNSL
-540 YLMQGTSN
+540 YLMQSSFE
-548 GDQNNRFLEI
+548 GDKNARFLEI

-567 HIIRQMLGFARRP
+567 HIIRQMLGFARRS

-595 LVLMEKKMRQLRI
+595 MVLLEKKLRQSRI
-608 RITRSFDDSL
+608 RTVRTFEVPL
-618 PRVRARADQLRQ
+618 PLVRARPDQLRQ

-641 AIEGEGEIAISTFR
+641 AIQGEGEIAIVTSR
-655 YEQSLQPSI
+655 YEPALQPSI
-664 VVQLS
+664 LIQIR
-669 DSGVGIDE
+669 DTGVGIAE
-677 DDLNRIFDPFFS
+677 DDLMRIFEPFFS

-712 IDVTSQVGRG
+712 IEVSSEKDQGTTFSIILQVDSQV
-722 TVFSIVLQVES
+722 
-733 PILENVESE
+733 LEEQE
-742 SKQSTR
+742 EK

>member
-1 LQFLPIE
+1 
-8 NWQSAIG
+8 
-15 NELEPMGERP
+15 MGDIP
-25 AELASRTAPATLE
+25 SELAFRTAPSL
-38 SEPVESY
+38 SEPERPT
-45 LRRYDAIIETTTQM
+45 RRASQYDVFIETTTQM
-59 LATPRLNERLLLA
+59 LATPKLHERLLLA
-72 LEGVESIFGHRQAAV
+72 LEAISTNFGYRQAAI

-92 RDAELRI
+92 RDAELRV
-99 RVTVGFDGDS
+99 RAAVGFDGDPAA
-109 TRVKM
+109 TRVEM

-124 VIHDS
+124 VIHDA
-129 QSVWISMKEDEASQT
+129 VPLWISMEEDKASRS
-144 LFDKMHWQEDV
+144 LFANMSWVSEV
-155 LALPLFGIAEISTK
+155 LAVPLFGISEISS
-169 KARDVTAGS
+169 S
-178 RVPPQYWTVDTGT
+178 RPGAVRPNNQYWTFEPGARMGV
-191 RLGILYVGATENA
+191 LYVGANQESV
-204 IDPISLKLL
+204 DSESLTLI
-213 KLFAERVGVI
+213 KLFAERIGMV
-223 ASLAV
+223 ASLAA
-228 HQERLVNTVTKL
+228 HQERLVSTVTKL
-240 QRERQWTESI
+240 QRERQWIESI

-263 DNEILLQNRRAEE
+263 DNQILLQNRRAEE

-293 MNDLLFS
+293 MNDLLYS

-310 SETIQR
+310 SEVIQR

-369 LKLQHAEAESR
+369 VKLQQAEAESR

-418 ENESFR
+418 ENKSFD
-424 SPGAA
+424 SSASA
-429 AVRAN
+429 AVRTN
-434 AVKLTSFISG
+434 AVKLTSFIST

-451 GRQAEIELIDPEDGQ
+451 GRQAEIELIDPEDNR

-477 LDPAGQVTAVVSIL
+477 LDATGQVTAVVSIL

-540 YLMQGTSN
+540 YLMQSGAE
-548 GDQNNRFLEI
+548 GDKNSRFLEI

-595 LVLMEKKMRQLRI
+595 LVLMEKRMRQLRI
-608 RITRSFDDSL
+608 HVARSFDESL
-618 PRVRARADQLRQ
+618 PMIRARADQLRQ
-630 VFLNLIINAQQ
+630 VFLNLILNAQQ
-641 AIEGEGEIAISTFR
+641 AIKGEGEITITTSR
-655 YEQSLQPSI
+655 YEQALQPSI

-669 DSGVGIDE
+669 DSGVGIAE
-677 DDLNRIFDPFFS
+677 DDLARIFDPFFS

-712 IDVTSQVGRG
+712 IEVSSEPGRG
-722 TVFSIVLQVES
+722 TVFTIVLQVES
-733 PILENVESE
+733 PILEDQESE
-742 SKQSTR
+742 SKSTTR

>member
-1 LQFLPIE
+1 M
-8 NWQSAIG
+8 SDS
-15 NELEPMGERP
+15 ERTSP
-25 AELASRTAPATLE
+25 Q
-38 SEPVESY
+38 
-45 LRRYDAIIETTTQM
+45 LRQYDVFIETTTQM
-59 LATPRLNERLLLA
+59 LATPKLHERLLLA
-72 LEGVESIFGHRQAAV
+72 LEAISNNFGHRQAAI

-92 RDAELRI
+92 RDAELRV
-99 RVTVGFDGDS
+99 RAAVGFDVDFS
-109 TRVKM
+109 TTRVEM

-124 VIHDS
+124 VIHDA
-129 QSVWISMKEDEASQT
+129 QSLWISMQEDESSRS
-144 LFDKMHWQEDV
+144 LFADMQWQDDV
-155 LALPLFGIAEISTK
+155 LAVPLFGISEIPAK
-169 KARDVTAGS
+169 PGRDG
-178 RVPPQYWTVDTGT
+178 RRNQYWTFEPGA
-191 RLGILYVGATENA
+191 RLGVLYVGANRDTV
-204 IDPISLKLL
+204 DPDSLTLIKR
-213 KLFAERVGVI
+213 FAERIGIV
-223 ASLAV
+223 ASLAT

-240 QRERQWTESI
+240 QRERQWIESI

-310 SETIQR
+310 SEVIQR

-360 ANEELARNF
+360 ANDELARNF
-369 LKLQHAEAESR
+369 GKLQHAESESR

-418 ENESFR
+418 ENASFR
-424 SPGAA
+424 SSAAA

-451 GRQAEIELIDPEDGQ
+451 GRQAEIELIDPESGR

-477 LDPAGQVTAVVSIL
+477 LDATGQVTAVVSIL

-540 YLMQGTSN
+540 YLMQTNAGEGEKN
-548 GDQNNRFLEI
+548 LRFLEI

-595 LVLMEKKMRQLRI
+595 LVLMEKKLRQLRI

-618 PRVRARADQLRQ
+618 PKIRARADQLRQ

-641 AIEGEGEIAISTFR
+641 AIQGDGEIVISTSR
-655 YEQSLQPSI
+655 YEQALQPSI
-664 VVQLS
+664 VIQLS
-669 DSGVGIDE
+669 DSGVGIPD

-712 IDVTSQVGRG
+712 IEVSSEVGRG
-722 TVFSIVLQVES
+722 TVFSIVLQVDS
-733 PILENVESE
+733 PILEDVNSE
-742 SKQSTR
+742 SLSSSK

>member
-1 LQFLPIE
+1 
-8 NWQSAIG
+8 
-15 NELEPMGERP
+15 MGEVP
-25 AELASRTAPATLE
+25 TELAVSTTPTLLDPE
-38 SEPVESY
+38 GFTLY
-45 LRRYDAIIETTTQM
+45 LRQYDAFLEVTTQM
-59 LATPRLNERLLLA
+59 LVTPKLHERLQLA
-72 LEGVESIFGHRQAAV
+72 LEAITNIFGYKQAAI
-87 AIINE
+87 AIISE
-92 RDAELRI
+92 RDAVLRM
-99 RVTVGFDGDS
+99 RAVRGFDAEQS
-109 TRVKM
+109 TAKIEM
-114 PLDSSAACVR
+114 PLDSSATCVR
-124 VIHDS
+124 VIHDGHPL
-129 QSVWISMKEDEASQT
+129 WISLNEDDASRA
-144 LFDKMHWQEDV
+144 LFDKMKWTDEV
-155 LALPLFGIAEISTK
+155 LALPLFGVPEMSDRKEPIGLRLYQDYWTYEP
-169 KARDVTAGS
+169 GS
-178 RVPPQYWTVDTGT
+178 R
-191 RLGILYVGATENA
+191 LGVLYVGGSQE
-204 IDPISLKLL
+204 SLEGPRFTILRR
-213 KLFAERVGVI
+213 FADRIGVV
-223 ASLAV
+223 ASLAL
-228 HQERLVNTVTKL
+228 QQDRLTNSITKL
-240 QRERQWTESI
+240 QRERQWIESI

-310 SETIQR
+310 SEVIQR

-323 IEGSDIHFEVISTPA
+323 LEGSDIHFEVISTPA
-338 ANARGEPLG
+338 VNARGEPLG

-369 LKLQHAEAESR
+369 GKLQQAESESR

-398 VCDSAGNFILF
+398 VCDASGNFILF

-418 ENESFR
+418 ENDSFR
-424 SPGAA
+424 PAAAA
-429 AVRAN
+429 AVRTN

-451 GRQAEIELIDPEDGQ
+451 GRQAEIELIDPEGGR

-477 LDPAGQVTAVVSIL
+477 LDATGQVTAVVSIL

-512 EKLAAVGRL
+512 EKLAAIGRL

-540 YLMQGTSN
+540 YLMQTGTE
-548 GDQNNRFLEI
+548 GDKNARFLEI

-567 HIIRQMLGFARRP
+567 HIIRQMLGFARRS

-595 LVLMEKKMRQLRI
+595 LVLLEKKLKQSRI
-608 RITRSFDDSL
+608 RVVRTLDAEL
-618 PRVRARADQLRQ
+618 PFVRARADQLRQ
-630 VFLNLIINAQQ
+630 VFLNLLINAQQ
-641 AIEGEGEIAISTFR
+641 AIVAEGEIHVATSRIHQT
-655 YEQSLQPSI
+655 LQPSVLI
-664 VVQLS
+664 QIA
-669 DSGVGIDE
+669 DSGVGIAEE
-677 DDLNRIFDPFFS
+677 DLTRIFEPFFS

-694 TGLGLWVTQD
+694 TGLGLWVTHD

-712 IDVTSQVGRG
+712 IDVSSEKNRG
-722 TVFSIVLQVES
+722 TTFDIILQVDS
-733 PILENVESE
+733 PLLEQEEKAQVVR
-742 SKQSTR
+742 K

>member
-1 LQFLPIE
+1 
-8 NWQSAIG
+8 
-15 NELEPMGERP
+15 MGEVP
-25 AELASRTAPATLE
+25 SELALQAAQ
-38 SEPVESY
+38 
-45 LRRYDAIIETTTQM
+45 AIAEQARLKQRHFDVFIETTTQM
-59 LATPRLNERLLLA
+59 LATPRLQERLLLA
-72 LEGVESIFGHRQAAV
+72 LEAIVHNFGCQQAAI

-92 RDAELRI
+92 REAELRI
-99 RVTVGFDGDS
+99 RAASGFNGDYK
-109 TRVKM
+109 VEM
-114 PLDSSAACVR
+114 PLDSGAACVR
-124 VIHDS
+124 VVHDA
-129 QSVWISMKEDEASQT
+129 QPLWIDLNEDESSRQ
-144 LFDKMHWQEDV
+144 LLGRMNWRQEF
-155 LALPLFGIAEISTK
+155 LALPLYGISELPP
-169 KARDVTAGS
+169 KAGRDRGS
-178 RVPPQYWTVDTGT
+178 RHPGQYWTFERGS
-191 RLGILYVGATENA
+191 RLGVLYVGTER
-204 IDPISLKLL
+204 DSLDSESFDLL
-213 KLFAERVGVI
+213 RRFAERIGIV
-223 ASLAV
+223 ASLAT
-228 HQERLVNTVTKL
+228 HQERLVSTVTKL
-240 QRERQWTESI
+240 QRERQWIESI

-310 SETIQR
+310 SEVIQR

-369 LKLQHAEAESR
+369 TKLQHAEAESR

-398 VCDSAGNFILF
+398 VTDSSGNYILL

-418 ENESFR
+418 EKDTAGS
-424 SPGAA
+424 AA
-429 AVRAN
+429 AVRTN
-434 AVKLTSFISG
+434 AVKLTSFIST

-451 GRQAEIELIDPEDGQ
+451 ARQGEIELMDPEDGQ

-477 LDPAGQVTAVVSIL
+477 LDEAGQVTAVVSIL

-501 RRRVEQQLFES
+501 RRRLEQQLFES

-540 YLMQGTSN
+540 YLMQTSSEVE
-548 GDQNNRFLEI
+548 QNSRFLEI

-595 LVLMEKKMRQLRI
+595 MVLLEKKMRQQRI
-608 RITRSFDDSL
+608 RITKTFDSEL
-618 PRVRARADQLRQ
+618 PQVRARADQLRQ
-630 VFLNLIINAQQ
+630 VFLNLILNAQQ
-641 AIEGEGEIAISTFR
+641 AISGEGEINIATSR
-655 YEQSLQPSI
+655 YEQALQPSI
-664 VVQLS
+664 IVQLS
-669 DSGVGIDE
+669 DSGVGIPE
-677 DDLNRIFDPFFS
+677 DDLSRIFDPFFS

-712 IDVTSQVGRG
+712 IEVSSDIGRG
-722 TVFSIVLQVES
+722 TVFSIVLQVDS
-733 PILENVESE
+733 PVLEDKTNAKKNEAAAE
-742 SKQSTR
+742 RK

>member
-1 LQFLPIE
+1 
-8 NWQSAIG
+8 
-15 NELEPMGERP
+15 MGEIP
-25 AELASRTAPATLE
+25 SELAFRTAPSI
-38 SEPVESY
+38 SEPERPG
-45 LRRYDAIIETTTQM
+45 RRASQYDVFIETTTQM
-59 LATPRLNERLLLA
+59 LATPKLQERLLLA
-72 LEGVESIFGHRQAAV
+72 LEAISTNFGHRQAAI

-92 RDAELRI
+92 RDAELWVRAA
-99 RVTVGFDGDS
+99 VGFEADPAA
-109 TRVKM
+109 TRVEM

-124 VIHDS
+124 VIHDAAPL
-129 QSVWISMKEDEASQT
+129 WISMEEDGASRS
-144 LFDKMHWQEDV
+144 LFGNMSWQSDV
-155 LALPLFGIAEISTK
+155 LAVPLFGISEIS
-169 KARDVTAGS
+169 S
-178 RVPPQYWTVDTGT
+178 RPSTGRPNNQYWTFEPGARIGV
-191 RLGILYVGATENA
+191 LYVGANQDQVDSE
-204 IDPISLKLL
+204 SLTLI
-213 KLFAERVGVI
+213 KLFAERIGMV
-223 ASLAV
+223 ASLAA
-228 HQERLVNTVTKL
+228 HQERLVGTVTKL
-240 QRERQWTESI
+240 QRERQWIESI

-263 DNEILLQNRRAEE
+263 DNQILLQNRRAEE

-310 SETIQR
+310 SEVIQR

-369 LKLQHAEAESR
+369 VKLQQAEAESR

-418 ENESFR
+418 ENKSFN
-424 SPGAA
+424 SSASA
-429 AVRAN
+429 AVRTN
-434 AVKLTSFISG
+434 AVKLTSFIST

-451 GRQAEIELIDPEDGQ
+451 GRQAEIELIDPEDNRA
-466 SLPME
+466 LPME

-477 LDPAGQVTAVVSIL
+477 LDATGQVTAVVSIL

-540 YLMQGTSN
+540 YLMQSGAE
-548 GDQNNRFLEI
+548 GDKNSRFLEI

-595 LVLMEKKMRQLRI
+595 LVLMEKRMRQLRI
-608 RITRSFDDSL
+608 HVARSFDESL
-618 PRVRARADQLRQ
+618 PLIRARADQLRQ
-630 VFLNLIINAQQ
+630 VFLNLILNAQQ
-641 AIEGEGEIAISTFR
+641 AIKGEGEITITTSR
-655 YEQSLQPSI
+655 YEQALQPSI
-664 VVQLS
+664 VVHLS
-669 DSGVGIDE
+669 DSGVGIAE
-677 DDLNRIFDPFFS
+677 DDLARIFDPFFS

-712 IDVTSQVGRG
+712 IEVSSDVGRG
-722 TVFSIVLQVES
+722 TIFTIVLQVES
-733 PILENVESE
+733 PILEDQESE
-742 SKQSTR
+742 SKSTTR

>member
-1 LQFLPIE
+1 
-8 NWQSAIG
+8 
-15 NELEPMGERP
+15 MGEVP
-25 AELASRTAPATLE
+25 AELAYRNAPSISD
-38 SEPVESY
+38 SERGGPR
-45 LRRYDAIIETTTQM
+45 LRQYDVFIETTTQM
-59 LATPRLNERLLLA
+59 LATPKLHERLLLA
-72 LEGVESIFGHRQAAV
+72 LEAIATNFGYRQAAIG
-87 AIINE
+87 IINE

-99 RVTVGFDGDS
+99 RAAVGFDGD
-109 TRVKM
+109 TRVEM

-124 VIHDS
+124 VIHDA
-129 QSVWISMKEDEASQT
+129 QSLWISMDDTSSRSLFSNMQWQT
-144 LFDKMHWQEDV
+144 EI
-155 LALPLFGIAEISTK
+155 LAVPLFGISEF
-169 KARDVTAGS
+169 TAKPGVV
-178 RVPPQYWTVDTGT
+178 RPANQYWTFEPGA
-191 RLGILYVGATENA
+191 RLGVLYVGANQDS
-204 IDPISLKLL
+204 IDSESLTLIKR
-213 KLFAERVGVI
+213 FAERIGIV
-223 ASLAV
+223 ASLAT
-228 HQERLVNTVTKL
+228 HQERLVSTVTKL
-240 QRERQWTESI
+240 QRERQWIESI

-310 SETIQR
+310 SEVIQR

-338 ANARGEPLG
+338 ANSRGEPLG

-369 LKLQHAEAESR
+369 VKLQQAEAESR

-418 ENESFR
+418 ENDSFKY
-424 SPGAA
+424 SAAA
-429 AVRAN
+429 AVRTN
-434 AVKLTSFISG
+434 AVKLTSFIST

-451 GRQAEIELIDPEDGQ
+451 GRQAEIELIDPEDSR

-477 LDPAGQVTAVVSIL
+477 LDVTGQVTAVVSIL

-540 YLMQGTSN
+540 YLMQGT
-548 GDQNNRFLEI
+548 GDDKNTRFLEI

-595 LVLMEKKMRQLRI
+595 LVLLEKKMRQLKI
-608 RITRSFDDSL
+608 RITRSFDEEL
-618 PRVRARADQLRQ
+618 PRIRARADQLRQ

-641 AIEGEGEIAISTFR
+641 AINGDGEIVISTSR
-655 YEQSLQPSI
+655 YEQALQPSI
-664 VVQLS
+664 LVQLS
-669 DSGVGIDE
+669 DSGVGIAE
-677 DDLNRIFDPFFS
+677 DDLVRIFDPFFS

-712 IDVTSQVGRG
+712 IEVSSEIGRG
-722 TVFSIVLQVES
+722 TVFSIVLQVDS
-733 PILENVESE
+733 PILEEQVNQ
-742 SKQSTR
+742 SKVAN

>member
-1 LQFLPIE
+1 
-8 NWQSAIG
+8 
-15 NELEPMGERP
+15 MGEVP
-25 AELASRTAPATLE
+25 SELALNAGASFAERTRL
-38 SEPVESY
+38 SQRHFDVF
-45 LRRYDAIIETTTQM
+45 IETTTQM
-59 LATPRLNERLLLA
+59 LATPLLQERLLLE
-72 LEGVESIFGHRQAAV
+72 LEAIVHNFGCRQAAI
-87 AIINE
+87 AIVNE
-92 RDAELRI
+92 REAELRI
-99 RVTVGFDGDS
+99 RAATGFDDEDYA
-109 TRVKM
+109 TKIEM
-114 PLDSSAACVR
+114 PLDSAAACVR
-124 VIHDS
+124 VIHGAEP
-129 QSVWISMKEDEASQT
+129 VWIDLQEDESSRQLLGKLNWPT
-144 LFDKMHWQEDV
+144 QV
-155 LALPLFGIAEISTK
+155 LAMPLFAISEL
-169 KARDVTAGS
+169 
-178 RVPPQYWTVDTGT
+178 PPKSGRETRRLPGQYWTFERGS
-191 RLGILYVGATENA
+191 RLGVLYVGADRDYLDNESF
-204 IDPISLKLL
+204 DLL
-213 KLFAERVGVI
+213 RRFAERVGIV
-223 ASLAV
+223 ASLAN
-228 HQERLVNTVTKL
+228 HQERLVSTVTKL
-240 QRERQWTESI
+240 QRERQWIESI

-310 SETIQR
+310 SDLVQR

-323 IEGSDIHFEVISTPA
+323 LEGSDIHFEVISTPA
-338 ANARGEPLG
+338 ANSRGEPLG

-369 LKLQHAEAESR
+369 VKLQQAEADST

-409 NRRAELLFQ
+409 NRRAELLFEEQ
-418 ENESFR
+418 SSFR
-424 SPGAA
+424 PTAA
-429 AVRAN
+429 GAVRTN

-451 GRQAEIELIDPEDGQ
+451 GRQAEIELIDPDNGRL
-466 SLPME
+466 LPME

-477 LDPAGQVTAVVSIL
+477 LDPTGQVTAVVSIL

-540 YLMQGTSN
+540 YLMESGSEGGKNT
-548 GDQNNRFLEI
+548 RFLEI

-567 HIIRQMLGFARRP
+567 HIIRQMLGFARRS
-580 GEVDWVDVNQLLEET
+580 GEVDWVDVNQLIEET
-595 LVLMEKKMRQLRI
+595 LVLLEKKMRQLRI
-608 RITRSFDDSL
+608 RVNRNLDETL
-618 PRVRARADQLRQ
+618 PKIRARADQLRQ
-630 VFLNLIINAQQ
+630 VILNLIINAQQ
-641 AIEGEGEIAISTFR
+641 AIQGGGEITIRTSH
-655 YEQSLQPSI
+655 YEQALQPSI
-664 VVQLS
+664 LIQIG
-669 DSGVGIDE
+669 DSGVGINE
-677 DDLNRIFDPFFS
+677 DDLNHIFEPFFS
-689 TGKKG
+689 SGKKG

-712 IDVTSQVGRG
+712 IEVTSELGRG
-722 TVFSIVLQVES
+722 TVFTIILQVES
-733 PILENVESE
+733 PIFEAQETERLTT
-742 SKQSTR
+742 K

>member
-1 LQFLPIE
+1 
-8 NWQSAIG
+8 
-15 NELEPMGERP
+15 MGEVP
-25 AELASRTAPATLE
+25 TELAFRAVPTISD
-38 SEPVESY
+38 SERVDPY
-45 LRRYDAIIETTTQM
+45 LRLYDAFLETTTQM
-59 LATPRLNERLLLA
+59 LATPKLNERLLLA
-72 LEGVESIFGHRQAAV
+72 LEGIESIFGCRQAAI

-92 RDAELRI
+92 KDAELRI
-99 RVTVGFDGDS
+99 RVSSGFDVDAA
-109 TRVKM
+109 RIEM

-124 VIHDS
+124 VIHDA
-129 QSVWISMKEDEASQT
+129 QPLWISLQEDEASRT
-144 LFDKMHWQEDV
+144 LFDKMRWQQDV
-155 LALPLFGIAEISTK
+155 LALPLFGISEMAK
-169 KARDVTAGS
+169 KPRTDSAVDARFPTHYWTFDPGS
-178 RVPPQYWTVDTGT
+178 R
-191 RLGILYVGATENA
+191 LGVLYVGASQNA
-204 IDPISLKLL
+204 IEPITLKLL
-213 KLFAERVGVI
+213 KRFADRVGVM
-223 ASLAV
+223 ASLAI
-228 HQERLVNTVTKL
+228 HQERLVNTVAKL
-240 QRERQWTESI
+240 QRERQWIESI

-310 SETIQR
+310 SEVIQR

-369 LKLQHAEAESR
+369 DKLQRAEAESR

-418 ENESFR
+418 ENDSFR
-424 SPGAA
+424 SAAA

-451 GRQAEIELIDPEDGQ
+451 GRQAEIELLDPEDGRA
-466 SLPME
+466 LPME

-477 LDPAGQVTAVVSIL
+477 LDATGQVTAVVSIL

-540 YLMQGTSN
+540 YLMQGNSE
-548 GDQNNRFLEI
+548 GDQNARFLEI

-608 RITRSFDDSL
+608 RLTKSLDESL
-618 PRVRARADQLRQ
+618 PRIRARADQLRQ

-641 AIEGEGEIAISTFR
+641 AIEGEGEITISTFR
-655 YEQSLQPSI
+655 YEQALQPSI

-669 DSGVGIDE
+669 DSGVGIAE

-712 IDVTSQVGRG
+712 VEVTSEVGRG
-722 TVFSIVLQVES
+722 TVFSIVLQVDS
-733 PILENVESE
+733 PVLEDAKGE
-742 SKQSTR
+742 SKQSGK

>member
-1 LQFLPIE
+1 
-8 NWQSAIG
+8 
-15 NELEPMGERP
+15 MGEVP
-25 AELASRTAPATLE
+25 AEIAIPTAPSLSD
-38 SEPVESY
+38 SERVTPH
-45 LRRYDAIIETTTQM
+45 LRQYDVFIETTTQM
-59 LATPRLNERLLLA
+59 LATPKLHERLLLA
-72 LEGVESIFGHRQAAV
+72 LEAIATSFGHRQAAI

-92 RDAELRI
+92 RDAELRVRAAI
-99 RVTVGFDGDS
+99 GFDVDPLT
-109 TRVKM
+109 TRIEM

-124 VIHDS
+124 VIHDA
-129 QSVWISMKEDEASQT
+129 QPLWISIDEDESSRS
-144 LFDKMHWQEDV
+144 LFADMQWHDNV
-155 LALPLFGIAEISTK
+155 LAVPLFGISEISP
-169 KARDVTAGS
+169 KAGREMRS
-178 RVPPQYWTVDTGT
+178 RNHYWTFEPGA
-191 RLGILYVGATENA
+191 RLGVLYVGANRDTTNP
-204 IDPISLKLL
+204 DSLVLIKR
-213 KLFAERVGVI
+213 FAERIGIV
-223 ASLAV
+223 ASLAT

-240 QRERQWTESI
+240 QRERQWIESI

-310 SETIQR
+310 SEVIQR

-338 ANARGEPLG
+338 TNARGEPLG

-360 ANEELARNF
+360 ANEELAHNF
-369 LKLQHAEAESR
+369 VKLQHAEAESR

-418 ENESFR
+418 ENNTFQS
-424 SPGAA
+424 SAMA

-451 GRQAEIELIDPEDGQ
+451 GRQAEIELIDPESGR

-477 LDPAGQVTAVVSIL
+477 LDLTGQVTAVVSIL

-540 YLMQGTSN
+540 YLMQN
-548 GDQNNRFLEI
+548 GEGDKNSRFLEI

-608 RITRSFDDSL
+608 RITKSFDEAL
-618 PRVRARADQLRQ
+618 PPIRARADQLRQ

-641 AIEGEGEIAISTFR
+641 AISGDGEIVISTSR
-655 YEQSLQPSI
+655 YEQALQPSI
-664 VVQLS
+664 LVQLS
-669 DSGVGIDE
+669 DSGVGIAE
-677 DDLNRIFDPFFS
+677 DDLARIFDPFFS

-712 IDVTSQVGRG
+712 IEVSSESGRG

-733 PILENVESE
+733 PVLEEQE
-742 SKQSTR
+742 GGSKLASR

>member
-1 LQFLPIE
+1 
-8 NWQSAIG
+8 
-15 NELEPMGERP
+15 MGEVP
-25 AELASRTAPATLE
+25 TELAFATVPPISDNE
-38 SEPVESY
+38 RIGSY
-45 LRRYDAIIETTTQM
+45 LRQYEVFVETTTQM
-59 LATPRLNERLLLA
+59 LATPRVNERLLLA
-72 LEGVESIFGHRQAAV
+72 LEGIANIFGHRQAAV

-99 RVTVGFDGDS
+99 RAAVGFDAEQPA
-109 TRVKM
+109 RAEM

-124 VIHDS
+124 VIHDA
-129 QSVWISMKEDEASQT
+129 VPLWISMKEDVASRT
-144 LFDKMHWQEDV
+144 LFDKMHWENDII
-155 LALPLFGIAEISTK
+155 ALPLFGISEISPTRT
-169 KARDVTAGS
+169 RDSRSGS
-178 RVPPQYWTVDTGT
+178 RLPGHFWTFDPGS
-191 RLGILYVGATENA
+191 RLGVLYVGADRET
-204 IDPISLKLL
+204 IDPLSLNLL
-213 KLFAERVGVI
+213 KRFADRVGI
-223 ASLAV
+223 ITSLAI
-228 HQERLVNTVTKL
+228 HQEKLVTTVTKL
-240 QRERQWTESI
+240 QRERQWIESI

-310 SETIQR
+310 SNLIQR

-338 ANARGEPLG
+338 ANSRGEPLG

-369 LKLQHAEAESR
+369 VKLQQAESDAT

-409 NRRAELLFQ
+409 NRRAELLF
-418 ENESFR
+418 EEKSSFR
-424 SPGAA
+424 AA
-429 AVRAN
+429 AAGAVRTN

-451 GRQAEIELIDPEDGQ
+451 GRQAEIELIDPDSGRF
-466 SLPME
+466 LPME

-477 LDPAGQVTAVVSIL
+477 LDPTGQVTAVVSIL

-540 YLMQGTSN
+540 YLMESGSE
-548 GDQNNRFLEI
+548 GDKNSRFLEI

-567 HIIRQMLGFARRP
+567 HIIRQMLGFARRS
-580 GEVDWVDVNQLLEET
+580 GEVDWVDVNQLIEET
-595 LVLMEKKMRQLRI
+595 LVLLEKKLRQLRI
-608 RITRSFDDSL
+608 RVNRNLDETL
-618 PRVRARADQLRQ
+618 PKIRARADQLRQ
-630 VFLNLIINAQQ
+630 VILNLFINAQQ
-641 AIEGEGEIAISTFR
+641 AIQGGGEISINTSR
-655 YEQSLQPSI
+655 YEQALQPSI
-664 VVQLS
+664 LIQIS
-669 DSGVGIDE
+669 DSGVGINE
-677 DDLNRIFDPFFS
+677 DDLNRIFEPFFS
-689 TGKKG
+689 SGKKG

-712 IDVTSQVGRG
+712 IEVTSKVGRG
-722 TVFSIVLQVES
+722 TVFALILQVES
-733 PILENVESE
+733 PIFEAQETERLTT
-742 SKQSTR
+742 K

>member
-1 LQFLPIE
+1 
-8 NWQSAIG
+8 
-15 NELEPMGERP
+15 MGEIP
-25 AELASRTAPATLE
+25 SELAFQTAPSL
-38 SEPVESY
+38 SEPERPS
-45 LRRYDAIIETTTQM
+45 RRARQYDVFIETTTQM
-59 LATPRLNERLLLA
+59 LATPKLQERLLLA
-72 LEGVESIFGHRQAAV
+72 LEAISTNFGYRQAAI

-99 RVTVGFDGDS
+99 RAAVGFEGDPS
-109 TRVKM
+109 ATRIEM

-124 VIHDS
+124 VIHDA
-129 QSVWISMKEDEASQT
+129 QPLWIQMDEDEASRS
-144 LFDKMHWQEDV
+144 LFTNMQWQSDV
-155 LALPLFGIAEISTK
+155 LAVPLFGISEIT
-169 KARDVTAGS
+169 ARAGS
-178 RVPPQYWTVDTGT
+178 ARNNSQYWTFEPGARMGV
-191 RLGILYVGATENA
+191 LYVGANQES
-204 IDPISLKLL
+204 IDSESLTLMKR
-213 KLFAERVGVI
+213 FAERIGIV
-223 ASLAV
+223 ASLAA
-228 HQERLVNTVTKL
+228 HQERLISTVTKL
-240 QRERQWTESI
+240 QRERQWIESI

-263 DNEILLQNRRAEE
+263 DNQILLQNRRAEE

-310 SETIQR
+310 SEVIQR

-369 LKLQHAEAESR
+369 VKLQQAEAESR

-418 ENESFR
+418 ENESVNLLA
-424 SPGAA
+424 SA
-429 AVRAN
+429 AVRTN
-434 AVKLTSFISG
+434 AVKLTSFIST

-451 GRQAEIELIDPEDGQ
+451 GRQAEIELIDPEDGRA
-466 SLPME
+466 LPME

-477 LDPAGQVTAVVSIL
+477 LDATGQVTAVVSIL

-540 YLMQGTSN
+540 YLMQAGGE
-548 GDQNNRFLEI
+548 GDQNSRFLEI

-595 LVLMEKKMRQLRI
+595 LVLLEKKMRQLRI
-608 RITRSFDDSL
+608 KVIKSFDESL
-618 PRVRARADQLRQ
+618 PRIRARADQLRQ

-641 AIEGEGEIAISTFR
+641 AIEGDGKIVISTSR
-655 YEQSLQPSI
+655 YEQALQPSI
-664 VVQLS
+664 VIQLT
-669 DSGVGIDE
+669 DTGVGIAG
-677 DDLNRIFDPFFS
+677 DDLARIFDPFFS

-712 IDVTSQVGRG
+712 IEVSSEIGRG

-733 PILENVESE
+733 AILEEQKRE
-742 SKQSTR
+742 TK

>member
-1 LQFLPIE
+1 
-8 NWQSAIG
+8 
-15 NELEPMGERP
+15 MGEVP
-25 AELASRTAPATLE
+25 SELAFRTAPSL
-38 SEPVESY
+38 SEPERPSP
-45 LRRYDAIIETTTQM
+45 RARQYDVFIETTTQM
-59 LATPRLNERLLLA
+59 LATPKLQERLLLA
-72 LEGVESIFGHRQAAV
+72 LEAISTNFGHRQAAI

-99 RVTVGFDGDS
+99 RATVGFDGDPS
-109 TRVKM
+109 ATKVEM

-124 VIHDS
+124 VIHDA
-129 QSVWISMKEDEASQT
+129 QPLWISREDEGSRS
-144 LFDKMHWQEDV
+144 LFGNMNWQSEV
-155 LALPLFGIAEISTK
+155 FAVPLFGISE
-169 KARDVTAGS
+169 VTSRPGAV
-178 RVPPQYWTVDTGT
+178 RVPTQYWAFEPGARMGV
-191 RLGILYVGATENA
+191 LYVGANQETLDSE
-204 IDPISLKLL
+204 SLTLL
-213 KLFAERVGVI
+213 KRFAERIGIV
-223 ASLAV
+223 ASLAA
-228 HQERLVNTVTKL
+228 HQERLVGTVTKL
-240 QRERQWTESI
+240 QRERQWIESI

-263 DNEILLQNRRAEE
+263 DNQILLQNRRAEE

-310 SETIQR
+310 SEVIQR

-338 ANARGEPLG
+338 ANSRGEPLG

-369 LKLQHAEAESR
+369 VKLQQAEAESR

-418 ENESFR
+418 ENTSFNL
-424 SPGAA
+424 SASA
-429 AVRAN
+429 AVRTN
-434 AVKLTSFISG
+434 AVKLTSFIST

-451 GRQAEIELIDPEDGQ
+451 GRQAEIELIDPEAGR

-477 LDPAGQVTAVVSIL
+477 LDATGQVTAVVSIL

-540 YLMQGTSN
+540 YLMQTGAE
-548 GDQNNRFLEI
+548 GDKNSRFLEI

-595 LVLMEKKMRQLRI
+595 LVLLEKKMRQLRI
-608 RITRSFDDSL
+608 RITKSFDDSL
-618 PRVRARADQLRQ
+618 PRIKARADQLRQ

-641 AIEGEGEIAISTFR
+641 AIEGDGEIVISTSR
-655 YEQSLQPSI
+655 YEQALQPSI
-664 VVQLS
+664 LVQLT
-669 DSGVGIDE
+669 DTGVGIAA
-677 DDLNRIFDPFFS
+677 DDLTRIFDPFFS

-712 IDVTSQVGRG
+712 IEVTSEIG
-722 TVFSIVLQVES
+722 TGTIFSIVLQVES
-733 PILENVESE
+733 PILEEQSE
-742 SKQSTR
+742 TKSATSR

>member
-1 LQFLPIE
+1 M
-8 NWQSAIG
+8 A
-15 NELEPMGERP
+15 EPDG
-25 AELASRTAPATLE
+25 
-38 SEPVESY
+38 VN
-45 LRRYDAIIETTTQM
+45 LRHFDVFIETTTQM
-59 LATPRLNERLLLA
+59 LATPRLQERLLLA
-72 LEGVESIFGHRQAAV
+72 LEAIVHNFGCAQAAI

-92 RDAELRI
+92 REAELRF
-99 RVTVGFDGDS
+99 RAALGFEDDHAAARG
-109 TRVKM
+109 VEM
-114 PLDSSAACVR
+114 PLDSGAACVR
-124 VIHDS
+124 VIHDA
-129 QSVWISMKEDEASQT
+129 QPLWIDLDEDDSSRQF
-144 LFDKMHWQEDV
+144 LGKMNWRQGV
-155 LALPLFGIAEISTK
+155 LALPLFGIADLPPNTGRER
-169 KARDVTAGS
+169 ARRLPG
-178 RVPPQYWTVDTGT
+178 QYWTFERGSRIGV
-191 RLGILYVGATENA
+191 LYVGTDRE
-204 IDPISLKLL
+204 SLDGDAFDLL
-213 KLFAERVGVI
+213 KRFSERVGIV
-223 ASLAV
+223 ASLAT
-228 HQERLVNTVTKL
+228 HQERLLSTVSKL
-240 QRERQWTESI
+240 QRERQWIESI

-310 SETIQR
+310 SEVIQR

-338 ANARGEPLG
+338 TNGRGEPLG

-369 LKLQHAEAESR
+369 AKLQNAEAESR

-418 ENESFR
+418 ETDSSFV
-424 SPGAA
+424 SSATA
-429 AVRAN
+429 AVRTN
-434 AVKLTSFISG
+434 AVKLTSFIST

-451 GRQAEIELIDPEDGQ
+451 ARQAEIELIDPEDGRA
-466 SLPME
+466 LPME

-477 LDPAGQVTAVVSIL
+477 LDEAGQVTAVVSIL

-540 YLMQGTSN
+540 YLMQTSS
-548 GDQNNRFLEI
+548 DFEQNSRFLEI

-595 LVLMEKKMRQLRI
+595 FVLLEKKMRQQRI
-608 RITRSFDDSL
+608 RITRQLDPAL
-618 PRVRARADQLRQ
+618 PRIRARADQLRQ

-641 AIEGEGEIAISTFR
+641 AISGEGEIQISTSR
-655 YEQSLQPSI
+655 YEQALQPSI
-664 VVQLS
+664 IVQLS
-669 DSGVGIDE
+669 DSGVGIAE
-677 DDLNRIFDPFFS
+677 DDLARIFDPFFS

-712 IDVTSQVGRG
+712 IEVSSDIGRG
-722 TVFSIVLQVES
+722 TVFTIVLQVNS
-733 PILENVESE
+733 PVLENGKKEST
-742 SKQSTR
+742 KTK

>member
-1 LQFLPIE
+1 
-8 NWQSAIG
+8 
-15 NELEPMGERP
+15 
-25 AELASRTAPATLE
+25 
-38 SEPVESY
+38 
-45 LRRYDAIIETTTQM
+45 
-59 LATPRLNERLLLA
+59 
-72 LEGVESIFGHRQAAV
+72 
-87 AIINE
+87 
-92 RDAELRI
+92 
-99 RVTVGFDGDS
+99 
-109 TRVKM
+109 
-114 PLDSSAACVR
+114 VR
-124 VIHDS
+124 VIHDA
-129 QSVWISMKEDEASQT
+129 VPLWISIDDDEGSRT
-144 LFDKMHWQEDV
+144 LFDKMRWRQDV
-155 LALPLFGIAEISTK
+155 LALPLFGISEIGQKT
-169 KARDVTAGS
+169 ARDVNADE
-178 RVPPQYWTVDTGT
+178 RPPAHYWTFDPGA
-191 RLGILYVGATENA
+191 RLGVLYVGASENSL
-204 IDPISLKLL
+204 DELSLKLL
-213 KLFAERVGVI
+213 KRFADRVGVI
-223 ASLAV
+223 ASLAI
-228 HQERLVNTVTKL
+228 HQERLVNSVTKL
-240 QRERQWTESI
+240 QRERQWIESI

-263 DNEILLQNRRAEE
+263 DNEILLQNRRAED

-310 SETIQR
+310 SEVIQR

-369 LKLQHAEAESR
+369 VKLQDAEAESR

-418 ENESFR
+418 ENDSFR
-424 SPGAA
+424 SPAAA

-434 AVKLTSFISG
+434 AVKLTSFIST

-451 GRQAEIELIDPEDGQ
+451 GRQAEIELIDPEDGR

-477 LDPAGQVTAVVSIL
+477 LDPTGQVTAVVSIL

-540 YLMQGTSN
+540 YLMESN
-548 GDQNNRFLEI
+548 SESDKNSRFLEI

-580 GEVDWVDVNQLLEET
+580 GEVDWVDINQLLEET

-608 RITRSFDDSL
+608 RIVRRFDEEL
-618 PRVRARADQLRQ
+618 PKIRARADQLRQ

-641 AIEGEGEIAISTFR
+641 AIQSEGEIVLSTFR

-669 DSGVGIDE
+669 DSGVGIAE

-712 IDVTSQVGRG
+712 IEVTSEIGRG

-733 PILENVESE
+733 PILEDLENG
-742 SKQSTR
+742 SKQSPK

>member
-1 LQFLPIE
+1 
-8 NWQSAIG
+8 
-15 NELEPMGERP
+15 MGEVPSELAFRP
-25 AELASRTAPATLE
+25 APSL
-38 SEPVESY
+38 SEPERPSP
-45 LRRYDAIIETTTQM
+45 RARQYDVFIETTTQM
-59 LATPRLNERLLLA
+59 LATPKLHERLLLA
-72 LEGVESIFGHRQAAV
+72 LEAISTNFGHRQAAI

-99 RVTVGFDGDS
+99 RAAVGFEGDPS
-109 TRVKM
+109 TTKVEM

-124 VIHDS
+124 VIHDA
-129 QSVWISMKEDEASQT
+129 QPLWISMEDDEASRS
-144 LFDKMHWQEDV
+144 LFANMSWQSEV
-155 LALPLFGIAEISTK
+155 LAVPLFGISEITSRPG
-169 KARDVTAGS
+169 AV
-178 RVPPQYWTVDTGT
+178 RVPTQYWAFEPGARMGV
-191 RLGILYVGATENA
+191 LYVGANQETLDSE
-204 IDPISLKLL
+204 SLTLL
-213 KLFAERVGVI
+213 KRFAERIGIV
-223 ASLAV
+223 ASLAA
-228 HQERLVNTVTKL
+228 HQERLVSTVTKL
-240 QRERQWTESI
+240 QRERQWIESI

-263 DNEILLQNRRAEE
+263 DNQILLQNRRAEE

-310 SETIQR
+310 SEVIQR

-338 ANARGEPLG
+338 ANSRGEPLG

-369 LKLQHAEAESR
+369 VKLQQAEAESR

-418 ENESFR
+418 ENDS
-424 SPGAA
+424 SSASA
-429 AVRAN
+429 AVRTN
-434 AVKLTSFISG
+434 AVKLTSFIST

-451 GRQAEIELIDPEDGQ
+451 GRQAEIELIDPEDGRA
-466 SLPME
+466 LPME

-477 LDPAGQVTAVVSIL
+477 LDPTGQVTAVVSIL

-540 YLMQGTSN
+540 YLMQTGAE
-548 GDQNNRFLEI
+548 GDKNSRFLEI

-595 LVLMEKKMRQLRI
+595 LVLLEKKMRQLRI
-608 RITRSFDDSL
+608 RITKSFDDSL
-618 PRVRARADQLRQ
+618 PRIKARADQLRQ

-641 AIEGEGEIAISTFR
+641 AIEGEGEIVISTSR
-655 YEQSLQPSI
+655 YEQALQPSI
-664 VVQLS
+664 LVQLT
-669 DSGVGIDE
+669 DTGVGIAE
-677 DDLNRIFDPFFS
+677 DDLTRIFDPFFS

-712 IDVTSQVGRG
+712 IEVSSEIGGG
-722 TVFSIVLQVES
+722 TIFSIVLQVES
-733 PILENVESE
+733 PILEEQSE
-742 SKQSTR
+742 AKSATR

>member
-1 LQFLPIE
+1 
-8 NWQSAIG
+8 
-15 NELEPMGERP
+15 MGEVP
-25 AELASRTAPATLE
+25 SELTLRTASSIADSTPL
-38 SEPVESY
+38 S
-45 LRRYDAIIETTTQM
+45 RRPFDVFIETTTQM
-59 LATPRLNERLLLA
+59 LATPRLQERLLLA
-72 LEGVESIFGHRQAAV
+72 LEAIVHNFGCQQAAV

-92 RDAELRI
+92 REAELQI
-99 RVTVGFDGDS
+99 RAAVGLRDDP
-109 TRVKM
+109 TKIEM

-124 VIHDS
+124 VIHDA
-129 QSVWISMKEDEASQT
+129 QPLWIDLEEDESSRQLFGNLEWRSQ
-144 LFDKMHWQEDV
+144 V
-155 LALPLFGIAEISTK
+155 LALPLFGISELPPKTGREQVAP
-169 KARDVTAGS
+169 RLAGEF
-178 RVPPQYWTVDTGT
+178 WTFERGT
-191 RLGILYVGATENA
+191 RLGVLYVGADRVTL
-204 IDPISLKLL
+204 DQYSYDLL
-213 KLFAERVGVI
+213 RRFAERVGIV
-223 ASLAV
+223 ASLAN
-228 HQERLVNTVTKL
+228 HQERLVSTVTKL
-240 QRERQWTESI
+240 QRERQWIESI

-310 SETIQR
+310 SEVIQR

-323 IEGSDIHFEVISTPA
+323 LEGSDIHFEVISTPA
-338 ANARGEPLG
+338 TNGRGEPLG

-369 LKLQHAEAESR
+369 IKLQHAEAESR

-418 ENESFR
+418 EKEASG
-424 SPGAA
+424 SAA
-429 AVRAN
+429 ATAVRTN
-434 AVKLTSFISG
+434 AVKLTSFIST

-451 GRQAEIELIDPEDGQ
+451 ARQAEIELIDPERGRA
-466 SLPME
+466 LPME

-477 LDPAGQVTAVVSIL
+477 LDEAGQVTAVVSIL

-540 YLMQGTSN
+540 YLMQTSADIDKN
-548 GDQNNRFLEI
+548 SRFLEI

-567 HIIRQMLGFARRP
+567 HIIRQMLGFARRT

-595 LVLMEKKMRQLRI
+595 LVLVDKKLKQQRI
-608 RITRSFDDSL
+608 RVTKSL
-618 PRVRARADQLRQ
+618 DPALPPIRARADQLRQ
-630 VFLNLIINAQQ
+630 VFLNLILNAQQ
-641 AIEGEGEIAISTFR
+641 AIEGGGEVHISTAR
-655 YEQSLQPSI
+655 YEQALQPSI
-664 VVQLS
+664 LVQLS
-669 DSGVGIDE
+669 DSGVGIAQ
-677 DDLNRIFDPFFS
+677 DDIGRIFDPFFS

-712 IDVTSQVGRG
+712 IEVNSAVGRG
-722 TVFSIVLQVES
+722 TVFSIVLQVDS
-733 PILENVESE
+733 PILEDKHEA
-742 SKQSTR
+742 